1 MRLFCFLV
9 LYGVAATSFAYQFM
23 GGRWPQP
30 ETTIRFDLVDT
41 QGRDRAPSGTRWN
54 DGFREA
60 MERWNRS
67 TGFTFHADEGTAPD
81 PCRSD
86 GQSGAGFRVDDCGFV
101 FGRTTLAITYT
112 QTRAGLIE
120 EADIVFNGTLDW
132 DIYSGPLRRREDFV
146 RVATHE
152 LGHVLGLDH
161 EDSGVPSI
169 MTSLV
174 SDLEFPQKDD
184 MDGVAVLYDVPSPQ
198 PEACR
203 RQVAILLNQPVEGR
217 FEPSD
222 CQRRFLADSPFDS
235 DDSFVDLYR
244 FQLPVTALVVVQL
257 ASDTADS
264 YLELYD
270 RERQKL
276 IAWDD
281 DSGTGLDAMLYAR
294 LEPGEYLIQANTALS
309 WAQTGDYRLQVR
321 VNLDQP
327 SAARLTDDWNIVIDA
342 VEVDGGLLHGE
353 LLSYVN
359 PLDPEGLY
367 WRLGNIAAGGASGR
381 GGVVYFPGSRNVI
394 FNPIDALGRH
404 YDAVLRPYVN
414 PADPTGWYW
423 RLESAWPR

>member
-1 MRLFCFLV
+1 MRAFCVLI
-9 LYGVAATSFAYQFM
+9 LYGFASTVCAYQFM
-23 GGRWPQP
+23 GGRWPTP
-30 ETTIRFDLVDT
+30 EATMHFDLVDT
-41 QGRDRAPSGTRWN
+41 QGRDRAPSGMRWN

-60 MERWNRS
+60 MERWNGS
-67 TGFTFHADEGTAPD
+67 TGFTFHGDEGTALD

-86 GQSGAGFRVDDCGFV
+86 GQNGVGFREDNCGFV

-161 EDSGVPSI
+161 EDSGVPAI

-184 MDGVAVLYDVPSPQ
+184 MDGVAVLYDVRNPQ
-198 PEACR
+198 PEVCSP
-203 RQVAILLNQPVEGR
+203 QIVIPLNQTVEGD
-217 FEPSD
+217 FGISD

-244 FQLPVTALVVVQL
+244 FQLPVAALVVVQL
-257 ASDTADS
+257 ESDEVDS

-270 RERQKL
+270 REHQHL

-281 DSGTGLDAMLYAR
+281 DSGAGLNAMLYAR
-294 LEPGEYLIQANTALS
+294 LEPGEYLVQADTALP
-309 WAQTGDYRLQVR
+309 WVQTGGYRLQVR

-327 SAARLTDDWNIVIDA
+327 PAARLTDDWNIVIDA
-342 VEVDGGLLHGE
+342 VEVNGGLLHGE
-353 LLSYVN
+353 LLAYAN
-359 PLDPEGLY
+359 PLDPAGLY
-367 WRLGNIAAGGASGR
+367 WRLGNIAAGGAPER
-381 GGVVYFPGSRNVI
+381 GGVVYFPGSRSVI
-394 FNPIDALGRH
+394 FNPIIALGRR
-404 YDAVLRPYVN
+404 YDAVLQPYVN